1 MEDVESFSL
10 DHTKVSAPY
19 VRKCASL
26 YGKKG
31 DIVEKYDIRF
41 FTPNSEFLTTTAMHS
56 VEHLMAVEIRRYL
69 DDVID
74 FSPMGCRTGY
84 YLSVFGNHSVS
95 DIRKAVSNALTA
107 AKEYK
112 EVPAANAKQC
122 GNYSDLSME
131 EAKKVIEKVLSQGFN
146 LYE

>member
-41 FTPNSEFLTTTAMHS
+41 FTPNSYAL
-56 VEHLMAVEIRRYL
+56 
-69 DDVID
+69 
-74 FSPMGCRTGY
+74 CRAPDG
-84 YLSVFGNHSVS
+84 SRN
-95 DIRKAVSNALTA
+95 
-107 AKEYK
+107 
-112 EVPAANAKQC
+112 
-122 GNYSDLSME
+122 
-131 EAKKVIEKVLSQGFN
+131 
-146 LYE
+146 

>member
-56 VEHLMAVEIRRYL
+56 VEHLMALDGILTMLLIFLLWDAVQDTICLYSEIIVYQISAR
-69 DDVID
+69 
-74 FSPMGCRTGY
+74 
-84 YLSVFGNHSVS
+84 LSAMH
-95 DIRKAVSNALTA
+95 
-107 AKEYK
+107 
-112 EVPAANAKQC
+112 
-122 GNYSDLSME
+122 
-131 EAKKVIEKVLSQGFN
+131 
-146 LYE
+146 